1 MEKLAETQY
10 PIHGLLRRRWSPRA
24 FSSRPVEPDKLRSL
38 WEAARWA
45 PSSYNEQ
52 PWSFIVATKD
62 DEAEYARLLSC
73 LVEGNIQ
80 WAQHAPVLMVSVARL
95 SFEED
100 GKPNRHAFHDVG
112 QAVSNLIVQATALGL
127 VCIRWPASF
136 RTRYASCTAFRK
148 ATRQLQ
154 GSRWAIPATL
164 KFCRSGCA
172 SENWRHGPASPS
184 GTSCLPGAGGG
195 RRQSS
200 PVMAPEQEHRI

>member
-10 PIHGLLRRRWSPRA
+10 PIHDLLRRRWSPRA
-24 FSSRPVEPDKLRSL
+24 FSDRRVEPDKLRSL

-52 PWSFIVATKD
+52 PWSFIVATKE

-112 QAVSNLIVQATALGL
+112 QAVANLIVQATALGL
-127 VCIRWPASF
+127 VVHQMAGIFPDKIRELYGIPEGYEAVAGIALG
-136 RTRYASCTAFRK
+136 YP
-148 ATRQLQ
+148 
-154 GSRWAIPATL
+154 GDPATL
-164 KFCRSGCA
+164 PERLRQRELAPRSRNPIQGFVFA
-172 SENWRHGPASPS
+172 GRWGQTSPIVTGDGS
-184 GTSCLPGAGGG
+184 
-195 RRQSS
+195 
-200 PVMAPEQEHRI
+200 